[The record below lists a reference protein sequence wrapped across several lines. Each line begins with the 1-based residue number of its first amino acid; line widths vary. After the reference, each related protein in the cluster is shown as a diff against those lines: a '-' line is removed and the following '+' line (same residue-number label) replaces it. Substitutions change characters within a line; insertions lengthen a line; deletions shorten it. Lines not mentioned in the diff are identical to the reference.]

1 MTRKR
6 RSFTPEFKQEVASLV
21 LDQGYT
27 VSQTSTSLGVV
38 KSVLRRGVKPLEAER
53 QGVTP
58 QKKAVLL
65 PGAAPDARA

>member
-58 QKKAVLL
+58 
-65 PGAAPDARA
+65 